1 MSSRADIEP
10 PPSGLD
16 GGSAL
21 DLHLWKLPR
30 GRHGLPPEL
39 VARSQRERLLA
50 AVVRVAAGKGYLA
63 CSVADI
69 LKAAGVGR
77 ESFYRHFSDKE
88 DCFIAAND
96 MLVDN
101 LERRV
106 AEAYEEPGTWTERV
120 RCSLAAT
127 LAWLAAN
134 PDVARVMII
143 EMGTVGPIASVRFG
157 QTLTRLTAVLD
168 DCPDT
173 LGSAPG
179 LPNIASIAA
188 GAVFASVYDKVVSG
202 NTAELA
208 ELLPQ
213 LTYELLLPYVG
224 DEAASAERAMATEQ
238 AEL

>member
-1 MSSRADIEP
+1 
-10 PPSGLD
+10 
-16 GGSAL
+16 
-21 DLHLWKLPR
+21 
-30 GRHGLPPEL
+30 
-39 VARSQRERLLA
+39 
-50 AVVRVAAGKGYLA
+50 VVRVAAGKGYLA